1 MFSRFGDPNW
11 WFGKNSFFASATQTL
26 GDSGMGAINLGLG
39 GTTNQQP
46 GQTAPQGI
54 DPALVKYGG
63 LALLIYLV
71 AKK

>member
-1 MFSRFGDPNW
+1 MFKRFGNPSW

-26 GDSGMGAINLGLG
+26 GDSGVGTINLGLG
-39 GTTNQQP
+39 GTTSQQP
-46 GQTAPQGI
+46 GQTGNVGL
-54 DPALVKYGG
+54 DPALIKYGG